1 MNDTPHSRHHH
12 KNTSINR
19 IIDRFMLPG
28 DTALDALR
36 IAIAG
41 MVYLILDAF
50 MIFAVRNWLAA
61 LLMVQGQLAVTIYM
75 TLRFRRSG
83 YLTATCLNILALI
96 RQIYLGLTGG
106 RIGGINARLGTVL
119 YVDTILFG
127 SLLAFYAMRN
137 AKNYNRAMQQKELIS
152 EAYYQASVSE
162 EQLWKKNQ
170 ELEKSNKIVT
180 GDREK
185 IYRMAYIDPLTQL
198 PNRRKFR
205 IDLEQIASSCRE
217 NGKPFALAFIDFD
230 NFKSVNDT
238 LGHQAGDELI
248 RYTGFLLSKLKHAED
263 SLGHIGGDEF
273 VLIIRHPESKA
284 STQAYIKQI
293 GTMLRRPIRL
303 GEATLSVSA
312 SFGIAAF
319 PEDTKHISELMRFAD
334 MAMYQAKK
342 EGKNQIRFFEKSM
355 GDQLVRETRLIQGLK
370 GAMARNELFL
380 LFQPQYFVESG
391 GLRGF
396 ETLVRW
402 KSSEFGMVSP
412 ASFIPLAERNGMIIQ
427 IGRWVM
433 LNACKMFKQIQVQH
447 GFLGK
452 LAVNVSPVQMMDPAF
467 VDDVKQILKETSFDP
482 HCLELEITETS
493 LSDSVSVILEKME
506 TLKQMGIVIA
516 LDDFGTGYSSLSFL
530 QQLPIDLVKI
540 DKSFIDKINQDV
552 KSNQFVSSI
561 LMIVHQLNIPSLA
574 EGVEDDWQREFLR
587 SKKCDMIQGYLYGK
601 PVPVSGVLRLLLPP
615 EDGGT
620 LKTGEAVKK

>member
-1 MNDTPHSRHHH
+1 MSGTPHSRHHH
-12 KNTSINR
+12 KSTFFNR
-19 IIDRFMLPG
+19 IIDRFMLPD
-28 DTALDALR
+28 DTALATAR
-36 IAIAG
+36 IAIVG
-41 MVYLILDAF
+41 IIYLILDAF
-50 MIFAVRNWLAA
+50 MVFAVRNWLVV
-61 LLMVQGQLAVTIYM
+61 LLMMQGQLAVTIYL

-83 YLTATCLNILALI
+83 YLMATCLNILALT
-96 RQIYLGLTGG
+96 RQIYLQLTGG
-106 RIGGINARLGTVL
+106 SIGDLNPQLGTAL
-119 YVDTILFG
+119 YVDAILFS

-137 AKNYNRAMQQKELIS
+137 SKNYDRAMQQKELIS
-152 EAYYQASVSE
+152 EAYFQASVSE
-162 EQLWKKNQ
+162 EKLWKKNQ

-205 IDLEQIASSCRE
+205 IDLEQIAASCSE
-217 NGKPFALAFIDFD
+217 SGNPFALAFIDFD

-273 VLIIRHPESKA
+273 VLIIRHPETKESM
-284 STQAYIKQI
+284 QAYIEQI
-293 GTMLRRPIRL
+293 GSMLRRPVRL
-303 GEATLSVSA
+303 GESTLSVSA

-319 PEDTKHISELMRFAD
+319 PEDTKYVSELMRFAD

-342 EGKNQIRFFEKSM
+342 EGKNQVRFFEKSM
-355 GDQLVRETRLIQGLK
+355 SDQLVREMQLIQGLK
-370 GAMARNELFL
+370 GAMARDELFL

-396 ETLVRW
+396 EALVRW

-412 ASFIPLAERNGMIIQ
+412 ANFIPLAERNGMIIQ

-433 LNACKMFKQIQVQH
+433 VHACKMFKQIQVQH
-447 GFLGK
+447 GFFGK
-452 LAVNVSPVQMMDPAF
+452 LAINVSPVQMMDPAF
-467 VDDVKQILKETSFDP
+467 VDEVKQILRETSFDP

-540 DKSFIDKINQDV
+540 DKSFIDKIDQDV

-601 PVPVSGVLRLLLPP
+601 PLPVSGVLRLLLPP
-615 EDGGT
+615 GDGGT
-620 LKTGEAVKK
+620 MKTGEAVKK